1 MVQLVDA
8 VDQLAHNM
16 ADSLSRSLAESLIKD
31 DDSKAVE
38 NDAPDIHE
46 QTTLMANAL
55 KHHCA
60 LEVCMHIPTVGRKER
75 QTKETNHSTP

>member
-46 QTTLMANAL
+46 QTHTDGQCPQAGASTANDAY
-55 KHHCA
+55 
-60 LEVCMHIPTVGRKER
+60 G
-75 QTKETNHSTP
+75 